1 MILLY
6 ALALAPTVARPA
18 RSRPGWSFARRTSA
32 HTYPAYRRYAGPV
45 DTRTRVLEAAS
56 TLLQAS
62 TDRDISTRAVSEAV
76 GIGTPML
83 YRLFGDKNGLLAAV
97 VDHAFDGYLTEKRD
111 QPPSADPA
119 DDLYLAWDAHIEF
132 AMANPTVYR
141 IAYGPA
147 LDYVPAGVE
156 KARELLLQRFVRC
169 AEAGQLNTTPDNA
182 AQAMMASAAGVC
194 LCLLSQPAGFDDP
207 ELSRRVRDAALAGL
221 LVKKPAPAPK
231 STTGRLEAVA
241 LQLAALVRS
250 SSTPL
255 TDAESGMLLQWL
267 DIIGTTANPTNPQ
280 LPTSGAD
287 EAKAPRPRHRRRRD
301 GD

>member
-1 MILLY
+1 
-6 ALALAPTVARPA
+6 
-18 RSRPGWSFARRTSA
+18 
-32 HTYPAYRRYAGPV
+32 V

-97 VDHAFDGYLTEKRD
+97 VDHAFDGYLTQKRD
-111 QPPSADPA
+111 QPPSDDPA
-119 DDLYLAWDAHIEF
+119 DDLYLAWDAHVEF
-132 AMANPTVYR
+132 AMDNPTVYR
-141 IAYGPA
+141 IAFGPS

-182 AQAMMASAAGVC
+182 AQAMMAAAAGVC
-194 LCLLSQPAGFDDP
+194 LCMLSQPAGYDDP
-207 ELSRRVRDAALAGL
+207 ELSRRVRDAVLAGL
-221 LVKKPAPAPK
+221 LVKKPVR
-231 STTGRLEAVA
+231 TTKGTAGRLETVA
-241 LQLAALVRS
+241 LQLAALIRS
-250 SSTPL
+250 SSTSL
-255 TDAESGMLLQWL
+255 TGAESGMLLQWL
-267 DIIGTTANPTNPQ
+267 DTIGTTANPVDPRV
-280 LPTSGAD
+280 PTPGAD
-287 EAKAPRPRHRRRRD
+287 AAKAPRPRRLRRRD

>member
-1 MILLY
+1 MILRY
-6 ALALAPTVARPA
+6 ALALVPTVARPA
-18 RSRPGWSFARRTSA
+18 RSRPGWSFPRRA
-32 HTYPAYRRYAGPV
+32 GPDTYAVYRRYAVLV

-147 LDYVPAGVE
+147 LDYVPVGVE
-156 KARELLLQRFVRC
+156 RARELLLLRFVRC
-169 AEAGQLNTTPDNA
+169 AEAGQLTTTPDNA
-182 AQAMMASAAGVC
+182 AQAMMAAAAGVC

-207 ELSRRVRDAALAGL
+207 ELSRRVRDAVLAGL
-221 LVKKPAPAPK
+221 LMKKAASK
-231 STTGRLEAVA
+231 STAGRLETVA

-255 TDAESGMLLQWL
+255 TGAESGLLLQWL
-267 DIIGTTANPTNPQ
+267 GTIGTAAIPTGPQ
-280 LPTSGAD
+280 LPTPGAE
-287 EAKAPRPRHRRRRD
+287 EAKVPRPRRLRRRD